1 MDLLFS
7 RYASPMEFMKLYID
21 NGRFGEFV
29 EEVLALD
36 RKRKDEEEEKEKDN
50 KLWTAYLLSGAKN
63 KTFAEWKSG
72 LTQKQEHEPVS
83 YSMTTEQI
91 EAQKQHSRGILKKIS
106 PV

>member
-7 RYASPMEFMKLYID
+7 RYASPMEFMKMYIN

-29 EEVLALD
+29 TEILAMD
-36 RKRKDEEEEKEKDN
+36 AKRKEEEAKKEDDN
-50 KLWTAYLLSGAKN
+50 KLWTAFLLSGAKEQ
-63 KTFAEWKSG
+63 TFNEWKAG
-72 LTQKQEHEPVS
+72 LTQKEEPVS

-91 EAQKQHSRGILKKIS
+91 EAEKQHAKGILKKIS

>member
-29 EEVLALD
+29 AEVLAMD
-36 RKRKDEEEEKEKDN
+36 KKRKDEEAEKENDN
-50 KLWTAYLLSGAKN
+50 KLWTAYLLGGN
-63 KTFAEWKSG
+63 KEQTFNEWKAS
-72 LTQKQEHEPVS
+72 LPQKQEQEPVS
-83 YSMTTEQI
+83 YAMTDEQV
-91 EAQKQHSRGILKKIS
+91 EAVKQQSKGILKKIS